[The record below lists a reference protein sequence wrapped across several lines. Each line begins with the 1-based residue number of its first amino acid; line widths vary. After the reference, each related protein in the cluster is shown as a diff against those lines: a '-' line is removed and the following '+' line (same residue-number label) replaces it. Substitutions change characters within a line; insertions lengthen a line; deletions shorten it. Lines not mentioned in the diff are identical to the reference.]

1 MRKLFMV
8 KIVLFCSLLMSIP
21 AFGMDA
27 DVQPVLAANT
37 SMNDAYNA
45 NNANNGKGFNNT
57 TRAYA
62 TRNYGT
68 NWGWLGL
75 LGLFGLAGLRNRSR
89 DPQK

>member
-1 MRKLFMV
+1 MKKLFMT
-8 KIVLFCSLLMSIP
+8 IVLAFSLLLSIP
-21 AFGMDA
+21 AFSMDTSKETA
-27 DVQPVLAANT
+27 IATNT
-37 SMNDAYNA
+37 SMNDALTA
-45 NNANNGKGFNNT
+45 NNATNGHNNT

-62 TRNYGT
+62 TSGNRT